1 MNRYSTIN
9 YILMMKDAGMK
20 DIFVDVCGQRY
31 QVPTRHSG
39 EASSYLSSVMD
50 SNDDAAVYVPELKT
64 F

>member
-1 MNRYSTIN
+1 
-9 YILMMKDAGMK
+9 MMKDAGMK